1 MFPYWHGRYACI
13 YGFYNT
19 DTFIPYRKPLTFTS
33 PLIFNLKKTGTRVL
47 NSIDMSPLII
57 SFPFSLK
64 ILIYLTKKLS
74 FRFVSP
80 KKFVS
85 LRSLRTSQNN
95 ELNPSKEKK
104 MHIDAMSCDW
114 AKKQNRPFTKVRSSL
129 KGLLIV
135 T

>member
-1 MFPYWHGRYACI
+1 
-13 YGFYNT
+13 
-19 DTFIPYRKPLTFTS
+19 
-33 PLIFNLKKTGTRVL
+33 
-47 NSIDMSPLII
+47 MSPLII

-114 AKKQNRPFTKVRSSL
+114 AKKQNRPVHQGQVILKRFVDSHVRL
-129 KGLLIV
+129 GELIEL
-135 T
+135 TNSYFSITDLFIGHLRRR